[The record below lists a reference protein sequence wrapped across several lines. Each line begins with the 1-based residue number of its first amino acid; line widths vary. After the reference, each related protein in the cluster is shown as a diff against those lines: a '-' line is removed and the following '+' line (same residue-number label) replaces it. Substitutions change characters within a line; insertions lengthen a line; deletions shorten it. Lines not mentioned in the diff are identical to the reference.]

1 MESPYV
7 FFFWYIIVSMLHGKG
22 VEDMGEEMGGGGEGN
37 RVINNVISPLLTIIK
52 LFKAL
57 QAYHGELLHLMYI
70 TVSLTAQPLV

>member
-1 MESPYV
+1 
-7 FFFWYIIVSMLHGKG
+7 
-22 VEDMGEEMGGGGEGN
+22 MGGGGEGN

-70 TVSLTAQPLV
+70 TVSLTARPLV